1 MDAESNVQPRVVG
14 RHHQASAYRAI
25 NRTVS
30 GMNHLNPGWPVRSNC
45 VLVTP
50 AIPLVVGL
58 LFLRGSVMVVM
69 AMPVVVDV
77 VGVSFHTK
85 TQPCQG
91 HSGDATDDQSF
102 GCHGLQI
109 N

>member
-1 MDAESNVQPRVVG
+1 M
-14 RHHQASAYRAI
+14 
-25 NRTVS
+25 
-30 GMNHLNPGWPVRSNC
+30 
-45 VLVTP
+45 LVTLP
-50 AIPLVVGL
+50 IPLVVSL
-58 LFLRGSVMVVM
+58 LFLLGSVMVVM

-91 HSGDATDDQSF
+91 HSGNATDDQSVQ
-102 GCHGLQI
+102 CHRGQI